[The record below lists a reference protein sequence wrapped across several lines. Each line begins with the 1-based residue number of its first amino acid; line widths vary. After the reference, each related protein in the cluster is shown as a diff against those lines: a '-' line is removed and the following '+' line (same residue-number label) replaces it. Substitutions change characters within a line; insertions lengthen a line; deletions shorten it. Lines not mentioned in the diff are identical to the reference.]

1 MRIAPRLAAV
11 LVAIVAASAAAQAHE
26 PDSEKFVTAFR
37 QACVPERLSYS
48 GTREHLASIGWKEVE
63 QGVDENLSKLLQKAD
78 KAVLEESEKDWTYER
93 TAFGGFI
100 DGNPHFVVVTRVH
113 APGIITLIGCY
124 LYDFGAT
131 APVDPGHVSDFL
143 GIPPA
148 ETIEE
153 KGMTGYTWGPSP
165 KLPRT
170 LDTNLFF
177 ITKGSPMRDASGFA
191 GVLLK
196 FETSEPQTTSKGAA
210 E

>member
-1 MRIAPRLAAV
+1 MTGLFRAIAIPFAV
-11 LVAIVAASAAAQAHE
+11 FAFSGAAQAHV
-26 PDSEKFVTAFR
+26 PDGETFVNAFR
-37 QACVPERLSYS
+37 QACVPQRLSYAA
-48 GTREHLASIGWKEVE
+48 TRDHVRSLGWKELE
-63 QGVDENLSKLLQKAD
+63 PTDDADLQKLLQKSDKAILEEAD
-78 KAVLEESEKDWTYER
+78 KGWTYER
-93 TAFGGFI
+93 SAFGGFI
-100 DGNPHFVVVTRVH
+100 GGDPHFVVVTRVH
-113 APGIITLIGCY
+113 APEIITLIGCY

-131 APVDPGHVSDFL
+131 APVDPQLVTDFL
-143 GIPPA
+143 GTPPG

-196 FETSEPQTTSKGAA
+196 FETSEPDGA

>member
-1 MRIAPRLAAV
+1 MMKV
-11 LVAIVAASAAAQAHE
+11 GSCFASALFAVIATVGVAQAHE
-26 PDSEKFVTAFR
+26 PDGEKFVAAFR
-37 QACVPERLSYS
+37 QACVPGRLSYS
-48 GTREHLASIGWKEVE
+48 AARKHIASVGWKEVE
-63 QGVDENLSKLLQKAD
+63 QGVDENLSKLLQKSD
-78 KAVLEESEKDWTYER
+78 KAVLEEAEKDWTYRR

-100 DGNPHFVVVTRVH
+100 DGKPHFVVVTRLH
-113 APGIITLIGCY
+113 APEIITLVGCY

-131 APVDPGHVSDFL
+131 KPIDPQIVTDFL
-143 GIPPA
+143 GVEPA
-148 ETIEE
+148 EKVDE

-170 LDTNLFF
+170 LDTYLFY

-196 FETSEPQTTSKGAA
+196 FETSEPDGA

>member
-1 MRIAPRLAAV
+1 MTRLVSRFAPALLAVIATAGG
-11 LVAIVAASAAAQAHE
+11 AQAHV
-26 PDSEKFVTAFR
+26 PDGEKFVIAFR
-37 QACVPERLSYS
+37 QACVPGRLSYS
-48 GTREHLASIGWKEVE
+48 AAREHIASVGWKEVE
-63 QGVDENLSKLLQKAD
+63 QGVDENLSKLLQKSD
-78 KAVLEESEKDWTYER
+78 KAVLEEAEKDWTYQR

-100 DGNPHFVVVTRVH
+100 DGKPHFVVVTRLH
-113 APGIITLIGCY
+113 APEIVTLVGCY

-131 APVDPGHVSDFL
+131 APIDPQIVTDFL
-143 GIPPA
+143 GVEPA
-148 ETIEE
+148 ETVDE

-170 LDTNLFF
+170 LDTYLFY

-196 FETSEPQTTSKGAA
+196 FETSEPDGA

>member
-1 MRIAPRLAAV
+1 MMKVGSCLVSALLAVIATV
-11 LVAIVAASAAAQAHE
+11 GVAQAHE
-26 PDSEKFVTAFR
+26 PDGEKFVAAFR
-37 QACVPERLSYS
+37 QACVPGRLSYS
-48 GTREHLASIGWKEVE
+48 AALKHIASVGWKEVE
-63 QGVDENLSKLLQKAD
+63 QGVDENLSKLLQKSD
-78 KAVLEESEKDWTYER
+78 KAVLEEAEKDWTYRR

-100 DGNPHFVVVTRVH
+100 DGKPHFVVVTRLY
-113 APGIITLIGCY
+113 APEIVTLVGCY

-131 APVDPGHVSDFL
+131 KPIDPQIVTDFL
-143 GIPPA
+143 GVEPA
-148 ETIEE
+148 EKVDE

-170 LDTNLFF
+170 LDTYLFY

-196 FETSEPQTTSKGAA
+196 FETSEPDGA

>member
-1 MRIAPRLAAV
+1 MGIGSRLATTFLAV
-11 LVAIVAASAAAQAHE
+11 LATAGAAQAHV
-26 PDSEKFVTAFR
+26 PDGEKFVAAFR
-37 QACVPERLSYS
+37 QACVPGRLSY
-48 GTREHLASIGWKEVE
+48 TAAREHVASVGWKEVE
-63 QGVDENLSKLLQKAD
+63 QGVDEDLSKLLQKSD
-78 KAVLEESEKDWTYER
+78 KAVLEEAEKDWTYER

-113 APGIITLIGCY
+113 APEIITLVGCY

-131 APVDPGHVSDFL
+131 APVDPQIVTDFL
-143 GIPPA
+143 GVEPA
-148 ETIEE
+148 ETVEE

-170 LDTNLFF
+170 LDTYLFF

-196 FETSEPQTTSKGAA
+196 FETSEPDGA